1 MEDIDTT
8 PARIHLGHES
18 GVLGR
23 RTQQI
28 VSAMGAAIISGRY
41 PSDAILPV
49 EAVLAEQFGASRP
62 ILREAVKVLSA
73 KGLVTSRP
81 RRGTA
86 VTPPSQWNLF
96 DPDVLEWILNGAFS
110 LPLLIEFTHVRLGL
124 EPEAARL
131 AALRGEASGITA
143 IRHGYER
150 MVAARDGADDALQAD
165 IAFHLAIL
173 DASGNRFFARLKPFV
188 AAALHFSIRYTD
200 NIARDEA
207 AKLADHLAVADAI
220 AREDPASAAACARAL
235 LERARALM
243 AATHPRPMP
252 AG

>member
-1 MEDIDTT
+1 MGAFETT
-8 PARIHLGHES
+8 PTRVHLSRES
-18 GVLGR
+18 GALGR

-28 VSAMGAAIISGRY
+28 VTAMGEAIVSGHY
-41 PSDAILPV
+41 PSDVILPV
-49 EAVLAEQFGASRP
+49 EAVLADQFGASRP

-81 RRGTA
+81 RRGTS

-110 LPLLIEFTHVRLGL
+110 LPLLVEFTHVRLGL

-131 AALRGEASGITA
+131 AATRGDGPDIAA
-143 IRHGYER
+143 IERGYAR
-150 MVAARDGADDALQAD
+150 MEAARDGADDALEAD

-173 DASGNRFFARLKPFV
+173 DASGNRFLARLKPFV

-200 NIARDEA
+200 NIARDED
-207 AKLADHLAVADAI
+207 AKLVIHRNVYEAI
-220 AREDPASAAACARAL
+220 ARGDPVAAAGAARTL
-235 LERARALM
+235 LEDARALM
-243 AATHPRPMP
+243 DAGHPIPAAD
-252 AG
+252 